1 MKYDKSKAQGSALTT
16 FLGGIAILLAVLFL
30 LVKLATS
37 GYFYHS
43 VEESTPTAIETRIMS
58 AGQVQEGDGTPV
70 GQRTGEQIFNKICI
84 QCHAVDSTVANAPRL
99 GNAADWGPRIA
110 KGFAVLVNSGINGFN
125 AGMPAR
131 GGASDLTDD
140 EVARAVAYMTNES
153 GGNFEAPAVNA
164 DGASDAAVPADSAA
178 AGGDVKADGKAV
190 FDKLCVA
197 CHASNSA
204 IAYSPKLTDQ
214 ADWAPRIKQGKETLF
229 KHAIEG
235 YTGPQGGI
243 MPAKGG
249 NAALTDDEV
258 KAAVVYMVN
267 QSGGQF

>member
-1 MKYDKSKAQGSALTT
+1 MKYDNSKTQGSALTT

-43 VEESTPTAIETRIMS
+43 VDESTPSAIETRIMS
-58 AGQVQEGDGTPV
+58 VGHVQEGDGTPV
-70 GQRTGEQIFNKICI
+70 GQRTGEQIFKKVCI
-84 QCHAVDSTVANAPRL
+84 QCHASDSTVANAPRL
-99 GNAADWGPRIA
+99 GNQGDWAPRIA
-110 KGFAVLVNSGINGFN
+110 KGFEALLHSGINGFN
-125 AGMPAR
+125 TGMPAR

-140 EVARAVAYMTNES
+140 EVARAIAYMTNES
-153 GGNFEAPAVNA
+153 GGNFSAPPVNA
-164 DGASDAAVPADSAA
+164 DGASDSAAPADSAA
-178 AGGDVKADGKAV
+178 AGGEVKADGKAV

-204 IAYSPKLTDQ
+204 IAFSPKLTDKD
-214 ADWAPRIKQGKETLF
+214 DWAPRIKQGKDTLF

-235 YTGPQGGI
+235 YTGPQGGV

-249 NAALTDDEV
+249 NPNLTDDEV

-267 QSGGQF
+267 QSGGRF

>member
-1 MKYDKSKAQGSALTT
+1 MKYDNTKAQGSALTT
-16 FLGGIAILLAVLFL
+16 FIGGIAILLAVLFL

-43 VEESTPTAIETRIMS
+43 VEESTPSAIETRIMS
-58 AGQVQEGDGTPV
+58 VGQLQEGDGTPV
-70 GQRTGEQIFNKICI
+70 GQRTGEQIFNKVCI
-84 QCHAVDSTVANAPRL
+84 QCHATDSTVANAPRL
-99 GNAADWGPRIA
+99 GNQGDWGPRIA
-110 KGFAVLVNSGINGFN
+110 KGFEVLINSGINGFN
-125 AGMPAR
+125 VGMPAR

-140 EVARAVAYMTNES
+140 EVARAVAYMTNQS
-153 GGNFEAPAVNA
+153 GADFTAPPVNA
-164 DGASDAAVPADSAA
+164 EGASDAAATDSAA
-178 AGGDVKADGKAV
+178 TGGDVKADGKAV

-197 CHASNSA
+197 CHAVNSA

-214 ADWAPRIKQGKETLF
+214 ADWAPRIKQGKDILF

-235 YTGPQGGI
+235 YTGPQGGV

-249 NAALTDDEV
+249 NAQLTDDEV